1 MNENSC
7 KFFDFERLIR
17 RFEPNLWLFP
27 FTGGLLLF
35 ITLISCY
42 LITSYTRGYPLVWL
56 VSDVGAASPVAGY
69 FSQSLDMIS
78 FFFAISGYLRS
89 KQVEYYLTRIIPRSE
104 NRQIN
109 NLDMIRILHEK
120 NYQSFCCCI
129 LSSIGFIILGNFN
142 SVDHLYEHGVGCF
155 FMFTTIPFLISQT
168 FIANKLYECDQI
180 ESRPITLTI
189 VTYTVT
195 IGWPLTTAI
204 FFLSLWVHGSLFVW
218 LDANLRLDWPS
229 DAPSFLWFR
238 TGIIMEWVVIMNYSP
253 TLLVLANRMRLFKHW
268 NRIVY

>member
-1 MNENSC
+1 MIWIIG
-7 KFFDFERLIR
+7 DF
-17 RFEPNLWLFP
+17 LWLR
-27 FTGGLLLF
+27 
-35 ITLISCY
+35 SY

-56 VSDVGAASPVAGY
+56 VSYVGAASPVAGY

-155 FMFTTIPFLISQT
+155 FMFTTIPFLISQVQYSWNE
-168 FIANKLYECDQI
+168 IDSASCK
-180 ESRPITLTI
+180 
-189 VTYTVT
+189 
-195 IGWPLTTAI
+195 
-204 FFLSLWVHGSLFVW
+204 FFFFSH
-218 LDANLRLDWPS
+218 S
-229 DAPSFLWFR
+229 D
-238 TGIIMEWVVIMNYSP
+238 IYCQ
-253 TLLVLANRMRLFKHW
+253 
-268 NRIVY
+268 